1 MRSRI
6 FCQHM
11 LPRTYRSGYSFT
23 LRVRWHQT
31 MAVFYSLCKRPS
43 PLTSNLRS
51 AALDIGLIDDVVTGL
66 WKHELDLPDKGRQG
80 FTKQEN
86 ESTVS

>member
-1 MRSRI
+1 MVA
-6 FCQHM
+6 
-11 LPRTYRSGYSFT
+11 RTYRSGYSFT

-43 PLTSNLRS
+43 PLNRTSNLRS
-51 AALDIGLIDDVVTGL
+51 AALDMGLIDDVVRGL
-66 WKHELDLPDKGRQG
+66 WKHELDLLDKGRQG